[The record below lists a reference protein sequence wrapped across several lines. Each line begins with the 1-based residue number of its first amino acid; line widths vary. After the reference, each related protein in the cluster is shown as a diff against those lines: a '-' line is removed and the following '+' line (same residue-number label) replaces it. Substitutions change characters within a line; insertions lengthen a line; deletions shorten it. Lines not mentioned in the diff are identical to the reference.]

1 MTFFNNSG
9 NQGGIWSSTQ
19 NNPYPQSPLLD
30 EQTKRP
36 TRAWQQFF
44 LGILN
49 FTSSTTASEGQAGLT
64 LPSSPEGFINIT
76 VDGQPYKV
84 PYYNL

>member
-1 MTFFNNSG
+1 MATNQNNGVWANS
-9 NQGGIWSSTQ
+9 Q
-19 NNPYPQSPLLD
+19 NNPYPQSEFLD
-30 EQTKRP
+30 KQTNRP

-49 FTSSTTASEGQAGLT
+49 FTSASTATKGAAV
-64 LPSSPEGFINIT
+64 LPSNPVGFINIT
-76 VDGQPYKV
+76 VNGQPYKV